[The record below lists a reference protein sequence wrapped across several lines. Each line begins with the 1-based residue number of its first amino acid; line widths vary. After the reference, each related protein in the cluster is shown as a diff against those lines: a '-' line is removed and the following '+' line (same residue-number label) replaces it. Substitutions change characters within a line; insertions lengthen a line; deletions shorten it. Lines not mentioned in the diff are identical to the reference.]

1 MKQVDSG
8 FFILIFF
15 FHFFIIC
22 VEKENLGKANVTQIE
37 NVYQIYAVKFY
48 PLFKPSIHTIN
59 LYVYYLIFPDTLFA
73 DSYRIIFIQ
82 RKVAF

>member
-15 FHFFIIC
+15 SIFFIIC

-48 PLFKPSIHTIN
+48 PLF
-59 LYVYYLIFPDTLFA
+59 
-73 DSYRIIFIQ
+73 
-82 RKVAF
+82 

>member
-48 PLFKPSIHTIN
+48 PLF
-59 LYVYYLIFPDTLFA
+59 
-73 DSYRIIFIQ
+73 
-82 RKVAF
+82 

>member
-15 FHFFIIC
+15 HFCIIC

-37 NVYQIYAVKFY
+37 NVYQIYVVKFY
-48 PLFKPSIHTIN
+48 PLF
-59 LYVYYLIFPDTLFA
+59 
-73 DSYRIIFIQ
+73 
-82 RKVAF
+82 